1 MREDLLQIGPY
12 SFRSRLILGTGK
24 YPDYETMRKAIIA
37 SGAEL
42 VTVAI
47 RRVNLDRRDPFF
59 RYLDLEGVRILP
71 NTAGATTAEEAIHIA
86 HLAREALE
94 TELIKLEIIG
104 DPRTLYPDP
113 IATLKAAEVLVKEG
127 FLVMPYTNDDPV
139 IARKLV
145 DAGCPVV
152 MPLLAPIGSGL
163 GIQNFYNLRILREEV
178 QVPLIVDAGVGVP
191 SHACRA
197 MELGV
202 DGVLMNTA
210 VARAEDPVSMATAMK
225 LAVQAGRLAYLAGPM
240 KPQEIAE
247 PSSPIV
253 GIPSRKV

>member
-1 MREDLLQIGPY
+1 MEELLQIGPY
-12 SFRSRLILGTGK
+12 AFRSRLILGTGK
-24 YPDYETMRKAIIA
+24 YPDYETMQKAIVA
-37 SGAEL
+37 SGSEL

-59 RYLDLEGVRILP
+59 RYLDLPGIRILP
-71 NTAGATTAEEAIHIA
+71 NTAGATTVEEAIHIA

-113 IATLKAAEVLVKEG
+113 IATLRAAEILVREG
-127 FLVMPYTNDDPV
+127 FLVMPYINDDLI
-139 IARKLV
+139 IARRLV
-145 DAGCPVV
+145 EAGCPVV

-163 GIQNFYNLRILREEV
+163 GIQNLYNLRILREEIR
-178 QVPLIVDAGVGVP
+178 VPLIVDAGVGVP
-191 SHACRA
+191 SHACRV

-210 VARAEDPVSMATAMK
+210 VARAEDPVFMARAMK
-225 LAVQAGRLAYLAGPM
+225 LAIEAGRLAYLAGPM
-240 KPQEIAE
+240 KPLGVAE
-247 PSSPIV
+247 PSSPEV
-253 GIPSRKV
+253 GIPTPKQ